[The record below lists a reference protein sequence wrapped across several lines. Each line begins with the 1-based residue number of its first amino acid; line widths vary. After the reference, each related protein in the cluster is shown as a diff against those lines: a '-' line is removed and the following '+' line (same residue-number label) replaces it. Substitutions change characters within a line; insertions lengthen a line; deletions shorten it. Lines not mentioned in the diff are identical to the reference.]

1 MRDAFQP
8 IRHRWNL
15 SPVAAIRLQR
25 ALADRVVERSLAAR
39 SVRLV
44 AGGDAAFVAGDA
56 RIIAAWVVWDVRRRT
71 IIDSASVHR
80 KVTFPYVPGL
90 LSFREAPA
98 LLAAAR
104 KLRSS
109 PDVFILDGH
118 GRAHPRRLGIASHLG
133 LSLGRPTLGCA
144 KSRLCGEHVEP
155 GNTRGDAVDLRLDG
169 ERIGR
174 VLRTRAGVKPVYVSV
189 GHLLRLADAVR
200 IVLRCCMGY
209 RLPEPTRLAHQLVT
223 QLRRNAPA

>member
-1 MRDAFQP
+1 MRDPFQP

-15 SPVAAIRLQR
+15 SPTAAIRLQR
-25 ALADRVVERSLAAR
+25 ALADRVVERVVPAR

-44 AGGDAAFVAGDA
+44 AGGDAAFVAGA
-56 RIIAAWVVWDVRRRT
+56 PQIIAGWIVWDVRKHAV
-71 IIDSASVHR
+71 IESASVHR

-104 KLRSS
+104 QLRSV

-133 LSLGRPTLGCA
+133 LLLDRPTIGCA

-155 GNTRGDAVDLRLDG
+155 GNTRGDAVDLRFDG

-174 VLRTRAGVKPVYVSV
+174 VLRTRTGVKPVYVSV
-189 GHLLRLADAVR
+189 GHLVRLADAER
-200 IVLRCCMGY
+200 IVLRCCTGY

-223 QLRRNAPA
+223 RLRRDASA

>member
-1 MRDAFQP
+1 MHKPFQP

-15 SPVAAIRLQR
+15 SPAAAVRLQR
-25 ALADRVVERSLAAR
+25 ALAGRVVERAVSLR

-44 AGGDAAFVAGDA
+44 AGGDAAFVAGDTQ
-56 RIIAAWVVWDVRRRT
+56 IIAAWVVWDVRARAV
-71 IIDSASVHR
+71 IESASAGR
-80 KVTFPYVPGL
+80 RVTFPYVPGL

-104 KLRSS
+104 RLRSS

-118 GRAHPRRLGIASHLG
+118 GRAHPRRLGIASHFG
-133 LSLGRPTLGCA
+133 LSLGRPTIGCA
-144 KSRLCGEHVEP
+144 KSRLCGEHREPGGAP
-155 GNTRGDAVDLRLDG
+155 GNTSDLQLDD

-189 GHLLRLADAVR
+189 GHLVRLADAVR
-200 IVLRCCMGY
+200 IVLRCLAGY

-223 QLRRNAPA
+223 QLRRDASA